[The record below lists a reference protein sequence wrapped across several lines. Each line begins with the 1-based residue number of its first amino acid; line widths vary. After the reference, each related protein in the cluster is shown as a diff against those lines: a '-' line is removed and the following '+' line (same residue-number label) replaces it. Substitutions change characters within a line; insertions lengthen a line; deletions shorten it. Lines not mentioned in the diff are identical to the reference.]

1 MLHLNRRNTL
11 KAALAASSAMLAG
24 QALGQQTCAVQ
35 TPKTQGQLK
44 PDEAL
49 ALLREGNE
57 RFISGQTMHCD
68 LLQQVRD
75 TSSSQA
81 PFAAVVGCI
90 DSRVPPELVF
100 DQRIGDIF
108 AARIAGNYVN
118 DDIIGSLEFAT
129 QITGAKA
136 IVVLGHSECGAIKG
150 AIDDARLGL
159 LTGVLAQIRP
169 SLAKLNYQGVPSSK
183 DKALVQRVADQNV
196 RDAMAR
202 LTARSEVLARRVQEG
217 QLRIAGAMHDVGS
230 GKISWLA

>member
-1 MLHLNRRNTL
+1 MLTRRNTL
-11 KAALAASSAMLAG
+11 KAALAASSTMLAG
-24 QALGQQTCAVQ
+24 PALAQQTCAVQ
-35 TPKTQGQLK
+35 TVQVQGQLR
-44 PDEAL
+44 PEEAL
-49 ALLREGNE
+49 ALLREGNK
-57 RFISGQTMHCD
+57 RFLSGQTMHCD
-68 LLQQVRD
+68 LLRQVRD
-75 TSSSQA
+75 TSSGQA

-129 QITGAKA
+129 QITDAKA
-136 IVVLGHSECGAIKG
+136 IVILGHSECGAIKG
-150 AIDDARLGL
+150 AIDDAKLGL

-183 DKALVQRVADQNV
+183 DKELVQRVAEQNV

-202 LTARSEVLARRVQEG
+202 LTARSEILARRVQDG
-217 QLRIAGAMHDVGS
+217 QLKIAGAMHDVQTGR
-230 GKISWLA
+230 ISWIG